1 MKSKQLRTTLRP
13 NKLNVWLYH
22 YLNEKNPNTFFNKSE
37 SARAAGYKA
46 NNENNLY
53 CVGWQNYKKLQ
64 PLIEKW
70 LDENG
75 LSEASLKSKLLE
87 LMDAKEKRFFSCA
100 GKITD
105 QVEVD
110 ALETQRKALE
120 MAMKVKGMFEK
131 DNAQQKSDLYVLID
145 RADRRAEEMANKV
158 CREMEADKNK
168 ETGN

>member
-53 CVGWQNYKKLQ
+53 CVGWQNYRKLQ
-64 PLIEKW
+64 SLIEKW
-70 LDENG
+70 IDENE
-75 LSEASLKSKLLE
+75 LSNVALKNKLVSLIE
-87 LMDAKEKRFFSCA
+87 AKETRFFA
-100 GKITD
+100 YEGKVISRE
-105 QVEVD
+105 EVN
-110 ALETQRKALE
+110 ALETQRKSLE

-131 DNAQQKSDLYVLID
+131 DNTQQKSDLYILID
-145 RADRRAEEMANKV
+145 RADRRAEELANKV
-158 CREMEADKNK
+158 LGSK
-168 ETGN
+168 